1 MGQVVPMPQRD
12 GLDDLAALGARFTP
26 LKGKQ
31 PYRKAWPSKGVCN
44 ADTAR
49 QWLQGGENIGLI
61 TGKASGVVVV
71 DVDPRNDGERS
82 LYDLEEA
89 NGKLPDTLTCQTGG
103 GGLHL
108 YFKWYPE
115 AKGGVPA
122 EGIDFKANGGCVVVP
137 PSVHPDTGALYQWAD
152 LDVEVAELPEAWRRA
167 MAGKSQMPSTFA
179 DDGGPI
185 PEGQRNT
192 TLFSIARHLYRNGGG
207 EQRVLAELAAINAE
221 RCQPPLDVAEVEQ
234 ITRQAYR
241 YKPTQQSYLTLWQE
255 CLWRSDMDR
264 RELVVGLALASFA
277 DVNGKNCFPSQDEVA
292 KRSRYRRQRVSES
305 IAILERAGWLKR
317 FTLRREGDYG
327 WRYSYQLTLPDVP
340 LPDNG

>member
-1 MGQVVPMPQRD
+1 MGQVVPMQQRD

-26 LKGKQ
+26 LREKR
-31 PYRKAWPSKGVCN
+31 PYLKAWPSKGVSS
-44 ADTAR
+44 AEKAR
-49 QWLQGGENIGLI
+49 QWLQKGENVGLI
-61 TGKASGVVVV
+61 TGEASGVVVI
-71 DVDPRNDGERS
+71 DVDPRNGGEMS
-82 LYDLEEA
+82 LLELEQA
-89 NGKLPDTLTCQTGG
+89 HGKLPDTLTCQTGG

-108 YFKWYPE
+108 YFKDYDG
-115 AKGGVPA
+115 AKSSTPA
-122 EGIDFKANGGCVVVP
+122 EGIDFKATVGCVVVP
-137 PSVHPDTGALYQWAD
+137 PSVHPDTKALYQWAD
-152 LDVEVAELPEAWRRA
+152 LDVDVAELPEPWRDA
-167 MAGKSQMPSTFA
+167 MAKQKGTGVPFS

-185 PEGQRNT
+185 PEGKRNT
-192 TLFSIARHLYRNGGG
+192 TLFNIARHLYRNGGG